1 MVFSPGLLSN
11 FNLSAVAGAV
21 QKKQVFDA
29 IVIG

>member
-1 MVFSPGLLSN
+1 MVFLPGVLSN
-11 FNLSAVAGAV
+11 FNWSAVAGAV

>member
-1 MVFSPGLLSN
+1 MVFFPGLLSN

-29 IVIG
+29 SVIG